1 MTSIDSIVVV
11 IPAYNEFSTIR
22 EVASRARSQCK
33 NVIVIDDGST
43 DGTAACLVGLDVT
56 VIRHERNLRKAAA
69 ISHGMQAAIESGA
82 HAVVTLDGDGQH
94 RPEDI
99 PILAQ
104 ASRQWPDTIII
115 GARLHQKK
123 EIPSARYRANQ
134 IANFWISWAAGY
146 SIQDS
151 QSGFRLYPTTLLKQ
165 LDLSIDPNHGF
176 VFESEILI
184 EAANLG
190 VKSHAVQIPAIYAPN
205 SRPSHFRPVADITN
219 ITLMVAGRLIRRGLF
234 LPGLYRSYIRAK
246 VYRVIPQGFD
256 KDALLTLA
264 LSSLAAVSTL
274 CIFYLWFIYRVNKT
288 AAQASYDG
296 LDADALMVL
305 SHRLADG
312 EISEDFKLRLEHALR
327 LYTEAPMIDLHIV
340 GGRPSAGTTEADAG
354 YQYLIEKSVDPTH
367 LFREG
372 RSSNTVENLVRS
384 RLWLMSYRQ
393 AALVSNR
400 YHLERILTI
409 AAGMDMPLLACGAEQ
424 RYTFRTVFPR
434 SLIEAFFLHWYWT
447 ARIFGQLSNNTRIL
461 RKVGQ
466 QY

>member
-1 MTSIDSIVVV
+1 
-11 IPAYNEFSTIR
+11 
-22 EVASRARSQCK
+22 
-33 NVIVIDDGST
+33 
-43 DGTAACLVGLDVT
+43 
-56 VIRHERNLRKAAA
+56 
-69 ISHGMQAAIESGA
+69 MQAAIESGV

-99 PILAQ
+99 PILVQ
-104 ASRQWPDTIII
+104 ASRQRPATIII
-115 GARLHQKK
+115 GARLHQKM
-123 EIPSARYRANQ
+123 EIPPARYRANQ

-151 QSGFRLYPTTLLKQ
+151 QSGFRLYPTSLLKQ
-165 LDLSIDPNHGF
+165 LDLSVEQNHGF

-190 VKSHAVQIPAIYAPN
+190 MKSHAVQIPAIYAPG

-234 LPGLYRSYIRAK
+234 LPGLYRSYVRAK
-246 VYRVIPQGFD
+246 IYRAIPQGFD
-256 KDALLTLA
+256 KDALLTLTLSMFAA
-264 LSSLAAVSTL
+264 LSTL

-288 AAQASYDG
+288 AAQATYEG

-305 SHRLADG
+305 GRRLTDG

-327 LYTEAPMIDLHIV
+327 LYKHGSLIGLHIV
-340 GGRPSAGTTEADAG
+340 GGRPSAGITEAEAG
-354 YQYLIEKSVDPTH
+354 CRYLIQRGVDPTR

-372 RSSNTVENLVRS
+372 RSSNTVENLVEG
-384 RLWLMSYRQ
+384 RLRLMSYRRV
-393 AALVSNR
+393 ALVSNR

-409 AAGMDMPLLACGAEQ
+409 AAGMDMPLLACGAEE
-424 RYTFRTVFPR
+424 RYTFGAVFSR
-434 SLIEAFFLHWYWT
+434 SLVEAFFLHWYWT
-447 ARIFGQLSNNTRIL
+447 ARIFGRLSKNTRIL